1 MDELGKLI
9 KKIVDKQLDS
19 PQVDYD
25 KLIKDLKKIKKK
37 VNSGMVVDDYI
48 WKYNIM
54 HNSEAIFQITLG
66 SVVFLVIITKLIVS
80 KFNSETSEK

>member
-25 KLIKDLKKIKKK
+25 KLIKDLKKIKKRLD
-37 VNSGMVVDDYI
+37 SGMVID
-48 WKYNIM
+48 K
-54 HNSEAIFQITLG
+54 
-66 SVVFLVIITKLIVS
+66 
-80 KFNSETSEK
+80 